1 MDDMVDTNRVSV
13 DGISLA
19 EMKRRAKQSV
29 PDVAAR
35 IAKAVMDAVP
45 DDIVRELARHI
56 YGDLNSRLATAA
68 PHPNPSNEPV
78 IQLWPSEVGS
88 YVGQDTWRTR
98 DQALADVWERTHGS
112 SFRAERGAWLA
123 RGRTLRGHAAAA
135 VSLERNQAA
144 AVDPYPHIATTQA
157 VARFCSSAS
166 PQDMLKLFKTK
177 GTVLEEQTADM
188 LAAELG
194 QALSLRNSAAMWRPG
209 GVQSAVPVTAA
220 RSRPGGPI
228 TDPGPYV
235 FSGAVDGWLTQEP
248 FKDVI
253 VELKLRMRAIPASIP
268 LRDILQVQTYMAM
281 HDVQRAAHVQRVI
294 GTSQLVI
301 NMVERDETLWNG
313 VVMPDIVRFV
323 CDVRRLLRGEA
334 EDDGIRHRVLSAAE
348 KVALPLAQLSTVM
361 ASELRTFKAA
371 EAEAEAKVEA
381 EAHAEVEPKVKESDV
396 LSSCTMNHHGI
407 EVIGSALALAPV
419 LIPTLVSTSSTS
431 TSASAS
437 ASASA
442 SVLGKRKRKRR
453 AHPDD
458 NLIRLP
464 ASPSKRSVVAALRD
478 VLSLSSRVKRNS
490 VASQPAYNTRARSK
504 SK

>member
-56 YGDLNSRLATAA
+56 HGDLHSRLATAA
-68 PHPNPSNEPV
+68 PNPNPSNEPI

-123 RGRTLRGHAAAA
+123 RGRTLRGHGAAAA

-144 AVDPYPHIATTQA
+144 TVDPYPHIATTQA

-253 VELKLRMRAIPASIP
+253 VELKLRMRAIPATIP
-268 LRDILQVQTYMAM
+268 LRDVLQMQTYMAM

-334 EDDGIRHRVLSAAE
+334 EDDGIRHRVLAAVE

-371 EAEAEAKVEA
+371 EAEAAVEAEAEA

-396 LSSCTMNHHGI
+396 LSSCTVNHHSI
-407 EVIGSALALAPV
+407 EVFGSAPAPTPAPV
-419 LIPTLVSTSSTS
+419 LVS
-431 TSASAS
+431 TSASA
-437 ASASA
+437 
-442 SVLGKRKRKRR
+442 LGKRKRKRR

-464 ASPSKRSVVAALRD
+464 TSSSKRSVVAALRD

-490 VASQPAYNTRARSK
+490 AASQPAYNTRARSK